1 MTTSRLSVSI
11 VIPNWNGAK
20 LLRKN
25 LPAVIA
31 AANGA
36 EIVVADDASVDDS
49 IGVLAKEFPGIVRV
63 ENKKQR
69 GFAGNVNSGVAKATG
84 DIVVL
89 LNTDVRPQ
97 KDFLAPLLAAFA
109 ADDTLAAVGCLE
121 KSHEKNGVV
130 LRGRGIARWEK
141 GFFIHAKGE
150 VTKTDTAWVSGGSAA
165 YRRSVWNTLG
175 GMDTIYN
182 PFYWE
187 DIDLSYQILKAGY
200 SIRFEPKSIVDHYHE
215 EGAIKTS
222 YTPETVKRIV
232 YRNQFLFLW
241 KNISDVSLWLMH
253 CLWMPVR
260 LVQAAIVG
268 DTAMVYG
275 YAMIFRMFPA
285 LYKSRL
291 RASRHWRRRDSS
303 IFPS

>member
-1 MTTSRLSVSI
+1 MTTQRLSVSI
-11 VIPNWNGAK
+11 IIPNWNGAN

-31 AANGA
+31 AAKGA
-36 EIVVADDASVDDS
+36 EILVADDASVDDS
-49 IGVLAKEFPGIVRV
+49 VEVLKREFPEVVRV

-84 DIVVL
+84 DIIVL

-109 ADDTLAAVGCLE
+109 ADDNLAAVGCLE

-141 GFFIHAKGE
+141 GFFIHARGE

-165 YRRSVWNTLG
+165 YRRNVWNMLG

-200 SIRFEPKSIVDHYHE
+200 TIRFEPKSIVDHFHE
-215 EGAIKTS
+215 EGAIKTAF
-222 YTPETVKRIV
+222 TPETVKRIV

-241 KNISDVSLWLMH
+241 KNISDVSLWFMH
-253 CLWMPVR
+253 CIWMPVR
-260 LVQAAIVG
+260 LAQAAIVG

-275 YAMIFRMFPA
+275 YAMVFIMFPA

-291 RASRHWRRRDSS
+291 RASRHWRLRDSS
-303 IFPS
+303 IFSS